1 MKLKNLF
8 LSSVAVILSICLVLL
23 LFLATNQNAL
33 AKVHKTI
40 CTFTKVKT
48 VSHNNIFPNLNMN
61 HVAEASEKNSDHQK
75 NVNKTNQQSVRTQT
89 SYDFN
94 PQECKVIALNYVEN
108 HLSKKYNIERI
119 FNESLHSVYVFSS
132 ENKLHQTKVKVN
144 KSGTVHASNINY
156 H

>member
-61 HVAEASEKNSDHQK
+61 HVAEASEKNSDYQK

-94 PQECKVIALNYVEN
+94 PQECKEN
-108 HLSKKYNIERI
+108 HLSKKYNIERT

>member
-1 MKLKNLF
+1 
-8 LSSVAVILSICLVLL
+8 
-23 LFLATNQNAL
+23 
-33 AKVHKTI
+33 
-40 CTFTKVKT
+40 
-48 VSHNNIFPNLNMN
+48 HNDIFPNLNMN

-75 NVNKTNQQSVRTQT
+75 NVNKTNQQSVRTQA

-94 PQECKVIALNYVEN
+94 PQECKVIALNYAEN
-108 HLSKKYNIERI
+108 HLSKKYNIERT

-144 KSGTVHASNINY
+144 KSGTVHASNINN